1 MPTPPNPPA
10 TEPDPMTRFPSL
22 KPAQRRRTLPLLAL
36 PLALLAGC
44 SSLGGDS
51 VDYRS
56 TVVRAQPLDVP
67 PDLTQLSRESRYQTQ
82 GGIVSAA
89 AANAPAAAAAPAAP
103 AVALSSLGEMRIER
117 SGQQRWLVVPMTPEQ
132 LWPQLRAFW
141 EARGFRIEMEDAKA
155 GVIETNWA
163 ENRGK
168 LPNDVVRNLL
178 GRLAGN
184 LFDTGERDQFRTR
197 LERTELGGKPATEVF
212 ISHRGIEEAVL
223 SPTGARDDNTTR
235 WRLRPSDPQLEAE
248 MLARLM
254 VSLGGVRDEPAA
266 RAVVA
271 AAPEA
276 PSRARLVVD
285 NTAIE
290 IDEAFDRAWRRVGLA
305 LDRGG
310 FTVEDRD
317 RTLGIYYV
325 RYVDPRSIGK
335 EEPGFWSRLFG
346 NTDNPLEVKRFRV
359 VVRANGPQTVVAILD
374 NAGLVDKGETAK
386 RVAPQLLAELR

>member
-1 MPTPPNPPA
+1 
-10 TEPDPMTRFPSL
+10 MTISSR
-22 KPAQRRRTLPLLAL
+22 KLPRPAL
-36 PLALLAGC
+36 PIVAATLVLLGGC
-44 SSLGGDS
+44 SSLGGDT

-67 PDLTQLSRESRYQTQ
+67 PDLTQLSRDSRYQTQ
-82 GGIVSAA
+82 GGVVSAA
-89 AANAPAAAAAPAAP
+89 AANLPAAAGTPGTAT
-103 AVALSSLGEMRIER
+103 VALQSVGELRIER
-117 SGQQRWLVVPMTPEQ
+117 SGQQRWLVAPMPPEQ

-141 EARGFRIEMEDAKA
+141 EARGFQIAMEDAKA

-197 LERTELGGKPATEVF
+197 LERVDVGGKPGTEVF
-212 ISHRGIEEAVL
+212 ISHRGIEETVL

-254 VSLGGVRDEPAA
+254 VSLGGARDEPAA
-266 RAVVA
+266 RTTVA
-271 AAPEA
+271 AAPET
-276 PSRARLVVD
+276 PSRARLVVEG
-285 NTAIE
+285 TAIE

-317 RTLGIYYV
+317 RTLGLYYV
-325 RYVDPRSIGK
+325 RYVDPKSIGK
-335 EEPGFWSRLFG
+335 EEPGFWARLFG
-346 NTDNPLEVKRFRV
+346 NPENPLEVRRFRV
-359 VVRANGPQTVVAILD
+359 VVRANGAQTVVAILD
-374 NAGLVDKGETAK
+374 TAGNVDKGENSK
-386 RVAPQLLAELR
+386 RVASQLFAELR

>member
-1 MPTPPNPPA
+1 
-10 TEPDPMTRFPSL
+10 MTISSR
-22 KPAQRRRTLPLLAL
+22 KLPRPAL
-36 PLALLAGC
+36 PIAAATLVLLGGC
-44 SSLGGDS
+44 SSLGGDT

-67 PDLTQLSRESRYQTQ
+67 PDLTQLSRDSRYQTQ
-82 GGIVSAA
+82 GGVVSAA
-89 AANAPAAAAAPAAP
+89 AANLPAAAGTTGTAT
-103 AVALSSLGEMRIER
+103 VALQSVGELRIER
-117 SGQQRWLVVPMTPEQ
+117 SGQQRWLVAPMPPEQ

-141 EARGFRIEMEDAKA
+141 EARGFQIAMEDAKA

-197 LERTELGGKPATEVF
+197 LERVDVGGKPGTEVF
-212 ISHRGIEEAVL
+212 ISHRGIEETVL

-254 VSLGGVRDEPAA
+254 VSLGGARDEPAA
-266 RAVVA
+266 RTTVA
-271 AAPEA
+271 AAPET
-276 PSRARLVVD
+276 PSRARLVVEG
-285 NTAIE
+285 TAIE

-317 RTLGIYYV
+317 RTLGLYYV
-325 RYVDPRSIGK
+325 RYIDPKSIGK
-335 EEPGFWSRLFG
+335 EEPGFWARLFG
-346 NTDNPLEVKRFRV
+346 NTENPLEVRRFRV
-359 VVRANGPQTVVAILD
+359 VVRANGAQTVVAILD
-374 NAGLVDKGETAK
+374 TAGNVDKGENSK
-386 RVAPQLLAELR
+386 RVASQLFAELR

>member
-1 MPTPPNPPA
+1 MRQSPRPA
-10 TEPDPMTRFPSL
+10 
-22 KPAQRRRTLPLLAL
+22 LPLLAAT
-36 PLALLAGC
+36 LALLAGC

-56 TVVRAQPLDVP
+56 TVVRQQPLDVP
-67 PDLTQLSRESRYQTQ
+67 PDLSQLARESRYQSQ
-82 GGIVSAA
+82 GGVVSAA
-89 AANAPAAAAAPAAP
+89 AANAPAAPKAATPAAGAP
-103 AVALSSLGEMRIER
+103 VVALLTVGDLRIER
-117 SGQQRWLVVPMTPEQ
+117 SGQQRWLVAPRPPEQ
-132 LWPQLRAFW
+132 LWPQLRSFW
-141 EARGFRIEMEDAKA
+141 EARGFQIAMEDAKA

-168 LPNDVVRNLL
+168 LPKDVVRNVL

-197 LERTELGGKPATEVF
+197 LERVDLGGGKVGTEVF
-212 ISHRGIEEAVL
+212 ISHRSIEEAVI
-223 SPTGARDDNTTR
+223 SPTGARDDDSTR
-235 WRLRPSDPQLEAE
+235 WKLRPSDPQLEAE

-254 VSLGGVRDEPAA
+254 VALGGVRDEPAA

-285 NTAIE
+285 GTALE

-317 RTLGIYYV
+317 RAMGVYYV
-325 RYVDPRSIGK
+325 RYIDPKSIGK
-335 EEPGFWSRLFG
+335 EEPGFWSRLIG
-346 NTDNPLEVKRFRV
+346 RTDNPLEVRRFRV
-359 VVRANGPQTVVAILD
+359 MVRASGPQTAVTILD
-374 NAGLVDKGETAK
+374 AAGNVDKGETGK
-386 RVAPQLLAELR
+386 RVALQLLGELR

>member
-1 MPTPPNPPA
+1 MSHPLRQPPRSA
-10 TEPDPMTRFPSL
+10 
-22 KPAQRRRTLPLLAL
+22 LPLLAAT
-36 PLALLAGC
+36 LALLAGC
-44 SSLGGDS
+44 SSLGGDT

-56 TVVRAQPLDVP
+56 TVVRQQPLDVP
-67 PDLTQLSRESRYQTQ
+67 PDLTQLARDSRYQSQ

-89 AANAPAAAAAPAAP
+89 SSNTPQAQAPGAP
-103 AVALSSLGEMRIER
+103 AVALAAVGELRIER
-117 SGQQRWLVVPMTPEQ
+117 SGQQRWLVAPQPPEQ
-132 LWPQLRAFW
+132 LWPQLRSFW
-141 EARGFRIEMEDAKA
+141 EARGFQIAMEDAKA

-168 LPNDVVRNLL
+168 LPDDVVRNLL

-197 LERTELGGKPATEVF
+197 LERVELGGGKVGTEVF
-212 ISHRGIEEAVL
+212 ISHRGIEETVV
-223 SPTGARDDNTTR
+223 SPTGARDDDSTR
-235 WRLRPSDPQLEAE
+235 WRLRPSDPMLEAE
-248 MLARLM
+248 MLSRLM
-254 VSLGGVRDEPAA
+254 VALGGVRDEPAA

-271 AAPEA
+271 AAPEV
-276 PSRARLVVD
+276 PSRARLAVEGS
-285 NTAIE
+285 AIE

-317 RTLGIYYV
+317 RAMGLYYV
-325 RYVDPRSIGK
+325 RYVDPKSIGK

-346 NTDNPLEVKRFRV
+346 NTDNPLEVRRFRV

-374 NAGLVDKGETAK
+374 SAGNVDRGENGK
-386 RVAPQLLAELR
+386 RVASQLFAELR

>member
-1 MPTPPNPPA
+1 M
-10 TEPDPMTRFPSL
+10 SS
-22 KPAQRRRTLPLLAL
+22 PLRNSSRPAL
-36 PLALLAGC
+36 PLRAHERAVARAVAAALTALLVAGC
-44 SSLGGDS
+44 GSLGGDTI
-51 VDYRS
+51 DYRG
-56 TVVRAQPLDVP
+56 TVVRAKPLDVP
-67 PDLTQLSRESRYQTQ
+67 PDLTQLARDSRYQTQ
-82 GGIVSAA
+82 GGVVSAA
-89 AANAPAAAAAPAAP
+89 ASNVPTAAGAAPAATV
-103 AVALSSLGEMRIER
+103 AVATVVNMRIER
-117 SGQQRWLVVPMTPEQ
+117 SGQQRWLVVPTAPEQ

-141 EARGFRIEMEDAKA
+141 EARGFQIAMEDAKA
-155 GVIETNWA
+155 GVIETNWS

-197 LERTELGGKPATEVF
+197 LERTELGGKVSTEVF

-254 VSLGGVRDEPAA
+254 VSLGGPQDVAAA
-266 RAVVA
+266 RTTVA

-276 PSRARLVVD
+276 PARARLVVD
-285 NTAIE
+285 GAAIE
-290 IDEAFDRAWRRVGLA
+290 VDEPFDRAWRRVGLA

-317 RTLGIYYV
+317 RSLGLYYV
-325 RYVDPRSIGK
+325 RYIDPKSLGK
-335 EEPGFWSRLFG
+335 EEPGFWSKLFG
-346 NTDNPLEVKRFRV
+346 NTDNPLEVRRFRV
-359 VVRANGPQTVVAILD
+359 AVRANGPQTVVAIM
-374 NAGLVDKGETAK
+374 NSAGAADTGENGK
-386 RVAPQLLAELR
+386 RVAAQLLAELR

>member
-1 MPTPPNPPA
+1 MSSPLRNPSRP
-10 TEPDPMTRFPSL
+10 
-22 KPAQRRRTLPLLAL
+22 AL
-36 PLALLAGC
+36 PLRTIERAVARAAAAALTALLVAGC
-44 SSLGGDS
+44 GSLGGDTI
-51 VDYRS
+51 DYRG
-56 TVVRAQPLDVP
+56 TVVRAKPLDVP
-67 PDLTQLSRESRYQTQ
+67 PDLTQLARDSRYQTQ
-82 GGIVSAA
+82 GGVVSAA
-89 AANAPAAAAAPAAP
+89 ATNVPTASGAPAAVALG
-103 AVALSSLGEMRIER
+103 AVANMRIER
-117 SGQQRWLVVPMTPEQ
+117 SGQQRWLVVPAAPEQ

-141 EARGFRIEMEDAKA
+141 EARGFQIAMEDAKA
-155 GVIETNWA
+155 GVIETNWS

-197 LERTELGGKPATEVF
+197 LERTEAGGKVSTEVF

-254 VSLGGVRDEPAA
+254 VSLGGPQDVAAA
-266 RAVVA
+266 RTTVA

-276 PSRARLVVD
+276 PARARLVVD
-285 NTAIE
+285 GAAIE
-290 IDEAFDRAWRRVGLA
+290 VDEPFDRAWRRVGLA

-317 RTLGIYYV
+317 RSLGLYYV
-325 RYVDPRSIGK
+325 RYIDPKSLGK
-335 EEPGFWSRLFG
+335 EEPGFWSKLFG
-346 NTDNPLEVKRFRV
+346 NTDNPLEVRRFRV
-359 VVRANGPQTVVAILD
+359 AVRANGPQTVVAIM
-374 NAGLVDKGETAK
+374 NSAGAADSGENGM
-386 RVAPQLLAELR
+386 RVAAQLLAELR

>member
-1 MPTPPNPPA
+1 MSSPLRNPSRP
-10 TEPDPMTRFPSL
+10 
-22 KPAQRRRTLPLLAL
+22 AL
-36 PLALLAGC
+36 PARTAAVALTALLVAGC
-44 SSLGGDS
+44 GSLGGDTI
-51 VDYRS
+51 DYRG
-56 TVVRAQPLDVP
+56 TVVRAKPLDVP
-67 PDLTQLSRESRYQTQ
+67 PDLTQLARDSRYQTQ
-82 GGIVSAA
+82 DGVVSAA
-89 AANAPAAAAAPAAP
+89 ASNVPTASGAPAAVALG
-103 AVALSSLGEMRIER
+103 AVANMRIER
-117 SGQQRWLVVPMTPEQ
+117 SGQQRWLVVPTAPEQ

-141 EARGFRIEMEDAKA
+141 EARGFQIAMEDAKA
-155 GVIETNWA
+155 GVIETNWS

-197 LERTELGGKPATEVF
+197 LERTEAGSKVSTEVF

-254 VSLGGVRDEPAA
+254 VSLGGPQDVAAA
-266 RAVVA
+266 RTTVA

-276 PSRARLVVD
+276 PARARLVVD
-285 NTAIE
+285 GAAIE
-290 IDEAFDRAWRRVGLA
+290 VDEPFDRAWRRVGLA

-317 RTLGIYYV
+317 RSLGLYYV
-325 RYVDPRSIGK
+325 RYIDPKSLGK
-335 EEPGFWSRLFG
+335 EEPGFWSKLFG
-346 NTDNPLEVKRFRV
+346 NTDNPLEVRRFRV
-359 VVRANGPQTVVAILD
+359 AVRANGPQTVVAIM
-374 NAGLVDKGETAK
+374 NSAGAADTGENGK
-386 RVAPQLLAELR
+386 RVAAQLLAELR

>member
-1 MPTPPNPPA
+1 MSHALRNTPRLA
-10 TEPDPMTRFPSL
+10 
-22 KPAQRRRTLPLLAL
+22 LPLLAAS
-36 PLALLAGC
+36 LALLAGC
-44 SSLGGDS
+44 GSLGGDS

-56 TVVRAQPLDVP
+56 TAVRAKPLEVP
-67 PDLTQLSRESRYQTQ
+67 PDLSQLARDSRYQSP
-82 GGIVSAA
+82 GGVISAA
-89 AANAPAAAAAPAAP
+89 APTAPAAAGAPGAP
-103 AVALSSLGEMRIER
+103 SVALSSVGSLRIER
-117 SGQQRWLVVPMTPEQ
+117 SGQQRWLVAPQPPEQ

-141 EARGFRIEMEDAKA
+141 EARGFQIAMEDAKA
-155 GVIETNWA
+155 GVIETNWS

-197 LERTELGGKPATEVF
+197 LERVELGGGRIGTEVF
-212 ISHRGIEEAVL
+212 ISHRGIEEAVV

-266 RAVVA
+266 RTAVA

-285 NTAIE
+285 GTALE

-305 LDRGG
+305 LERGG

-325 RYVDPRSIGK
+325 RYVDPKSIGK

-346 NTDNPLEVKRFRV
+346 NTDNPLEVRRFRV
-359 VVRANGPQTVVAILD
+359 VVRANGAQTVVAILTS
-374 NAGLVDKGETAK
+374 AGAVDQGENGK
-386 RVAPQLLAELR
+386 RVASPLLAELR

>member
-1 MPTPPNPPA
+1 
-10 TEPDPMTRFPSL
+10 
-22 KPAQRRRTLPLLAL
+22 
-36 PLALLAGC
+36 
-44 SSLGGDS
+44 
-51 VDYRS
+51 
-56 TVVRAQPLDVP
+56 VRAKPLDVP
-67 PDLTQLSRESRYQTQ
+67 PDLTQLARDSRYQTQ
-82 GGIVSAA
+82 GGVVSAA
-89 AANAPAAAAAPAAP
+89 ATNVPTASGAPAAVALG
-103 AVALSSLGEMRIER
+103 AVANMRIER
-117 SGQQRWLVVPMTPEQ
+117 SGQQRWLVVPAAPEQ

-141 EARGFRIEMEDAKA
+141 EARGFQIAMEDAKA
-155 GVIETNWA
+155 GVIETNWS

-197 LERTELGGKPATEVF
+197 LERTEAGGKVSTEVF

-254 VSLGGVRDEPAA
+254 VSLGGPQDVAAA
-266 RAVVA
+266 RTTVA

-276 PSRARLVVD
+276 PARARLVVD
-285 NTAIE
+285 GAAIE
-290 IDEAFDRAWRRVGLA
+290 VDEPFDRAWRRVGLA

-317 RTLGIYYV
+317 RSLGLYYV
-325 RYVDPRSIGK
+325 RYIDPKSLGK
-335 EEPGFWSRLFG
+335 EEPGFWSKLFG
-346 NTDNPLEVKRFRV
+346 NTDNPLEVRRFRV
-359 VVRANGPQTVVAILD
+359 AVRANGPQTVVAIM
-374 NAGLVDKGETAK
+374 NSAGAADTGENGK
-386 RVAPQLLAELR
+386 RVAAQLLAELR

>member
-1 MPTPPNPPA
+1 
-10 TEPDPMTRFPSL
+10 MTTSL
-22 KPAQRRRTLPLLAL
+22 RKLPRPAL
-36 PLALLAGC
+36 PLVAASLVLLGGC
-44 SSLGGDS
+44 SSLGSSDP
-51 VDYRS
+51 VDYRG
-56 TVVRAQPLDVP
+56 TVVRAKPLDVP

-82 GGIVSAA
+82 GGVVSAA
-89 AANAPAAAAAPAAP
+89 AGNPVAAAPGAP
-103 AVALSSLGEMRIER
+103 AVALQGVGELRIER
-117 SGQQRWLVVPMTPEQ
+117 SGQQRWLVAPVPPEQ

-141 EARGFRIEMEDAKA
+141 EARGFQIATEDAKA

-197 LERTELGGKPATEVF
+197 LERVEIGGKPATEIF
-212 ISHRGIEEAVL
+212 ISHRGVEETVV

-254 VSLGGVRDEPAA
+254 VSLGGARDEPAA
-266 RAVVA
+266 RVAVA

-276 PSRARLVVD
+276 PSRARLVGD
-285 NTAIE
+285 GAALE
-290 IDEAFDRAWRRVGLA
+290 IDEAFDRAWRRIGLA

-317 RTLGIYYV
+317 RSQGLYFV
-325 RYVDPRSIGK
+325 RYVDPNSIGQ

-346 NTDNPLEVKRFRV
+346 NTENPLEVRRYRV
-359 VVRANGPQTVVAILD
+359 FVRANGQQTLVAILTST
-374 NAGLVDKGETAK
+374 GGPEQGETGK
-386 RVAPQLLAELR
+386 RVAAQLLAELR

>member
-1 MPTPPNPPA
+1 MTSTPRALPRPA
-10 TEPDPMTRFPSL
+10 
-22 KPAQRRRTLPLLAL
+22 LPLLAATL
-36 PLALLAGC
+36 VLLGGC
-44 SSLGGDS
+44 GSLGSDT

-56 TVVRAQPLDVP
+56 TVVRTAPLDVP
-67 PDLTQLSRESRYQTQ
+67 PDLTQLARDSRYQSQ
-82 GGIVSAA
+82 GGVVSAA
-89 AANAPAAAAAPAAP
+89 ASNAPTATAAGTP
-103 AVALSSLGEMRIER
+103 AVALASLGDMRIER
-117 SGQQRWLVVPMTPEQ
+117 SGQQRWLVAPLPPEV

-141 EARGFRIEMEDAKA
+141 EARGFQIAMEDAKA

-168 LPNDVVRNLL
+168 LPADAVRNLL

-197 LERTELGGKPATEVF
+197 LERTEVGGKVGTEVF
-212 ISHRGIEEAVL
+212 ISHRGIEEAVI

-254 VSLGGVRDEPAA
+254 VTLGGVRDEPAA
-266 RAVVA
+266 RAAVA
-271 AAPEA
+271 AAPEG
-276 PSRARLVVD
+276 PSRARLVVGE
-285 NTAIE
+285 NAIE
-290 IDEAFDRAWRRVGLA
+290 IDEAFDRGWRRVGLA

-317 RTLGIYYV
+317 RSQGLYFV
-325 RYVDPRSIGK
+325 RYVDPNSIGQ

-346 NTDNPLEVKRFRV
+346 NTENPLEVRRYRV
-359 VVRANGPQTVVAILD
+359 FVRANGQQTLVAILTST
-374 NAGLVDKGETAK
+374 GGPEQGETGK
-386 RVAPQLLAELR
+386 RVAAQLLAELR

>member
-1 MPTPPNPPA
+1 MSSPLRNPSRP
-10 TEPDPMTRFPSL
+10 
-22 KPAQRRRTLPLLAL
+22 AL
-36 PLALLAGC
+36 PARTAAVALTALLVAGC
-44 SSLGGDS
+44 GSLGGDTI
-51 VDYRS
+51 DYRG
-56 TVVRAQPLDVP
+56 TVVRAKPLDVP
-67 PDLTQLSRESRYQTQ
+67 PDLTQLARDSRYQTQ
-82 GGIVSAA
+82 DGVVSAA
-89 AANAPAAAAAPAAP
+89 ASNVPTASGAPAAVALG
-103 AVALSSLGEMRIER
+103 AVANMRIER
-117 SGQQRWLVVPMTPEQ
+117 SGQQRWLVVPTAPEQ

-141 EARGFRIEMEDAKA
+141 EARGFQIAMEDAKA
-155 GVIETNWA
+155 GVIETNWS

-197 LERTELGGKPATEVF
+197 LERTEAGGKVSTEVF

-254 VSLGGVRDEPAA
+254 VSLGGPQDVAAA
-266 RAVVA
+266 RTTVA

-276 PSRARLVVD
+276 PARARLVVD
-285 NTAIE
+285 GAAIE
-290 IDEAFDRAWRRVGLA
+290 VDEPFDRAWRRVGLA

-317 RTLGIYYV
+317 RSLGLYYV
-325 RYVDPRSIGK
+325 RYIDPKSLGK
-335 EEPGFWSRLFG
+335 EEPGFWSKLFG
-346 NTDNPLEVKRFRV
+346 NTDNPLEVRRFRV
-359 VVRANGPQTVVAILD
+359 AVRANGPQTVVAIM
-374 NAGLVDKGETAK
+374 NSAGAADTGENGK
-386 RVAPQLLAELR
+386 RVAAQLLAELR

>member
-1 MPTPPNPPA
+1 M
-10 TEPDPMTRFPSL
+10 SS
-22 KPAQRRRTLPLLAL
+22 PLRNSSRPAL
-36 PLALLAGC
+36 PLRAHERAVARAAAAALTALLVAGC
-44 SSLGGDS
+44 GSLGGDTI
-51 VDYRS
+51 DYRG
-56 TVVRAQPLDVP
+56 TVVRAKPLDVP
-67 PDLTQLSRESRYQTQ
+67 PDLTQLARDSRYQTQ
-82 GGIVSAA
+82 GGVVSAA
-89 AANAPAAAAAPAAP
+89 ASNVPTAAGAAPAATV
-103 AVALSSLGEMRIER
+103 AVATVANMRIER
-117 SGQQRWLVVPMTPEQ
+117 SGQQRWLVVPTAPEQ

-141 EARGFRIEMEDAKA
+141 EARGFQIAMEDAKA
-155 GVIETNWA
+155 GVIETNWS

-197 LERTELGGKPATEVF
+197 LERTEAGGKVSTEVF

-254 VSLGGVRDEPAA
+254 VSLGGPQDVAAA
-266 RAVVA
+266 RTTVA

-276 PSRARLVVD
+276 PARARLVVD
-285 NTAIE
+285 GAAIE
-290 IDEAFDRAWRRVGLA
+290 VDEPFDRAWRRVGLA

-317 RTLGIYYV
+317 RSLGLYYV
-325 RYVDPRSIGK
+325 RYIDPKSLGK
-335 EEPGFWSRLFG
+335 EEPGFWSKLFG
-346 NTDNPLEVKRFRV
+346 NTDNPLEVRRFRV
-359 VVRANGPQTVVAILD
+359 AVRANGPQTVVAIM
-374 NAGLVDKGETAK
+374 NSAGAADTGENGK
-386 RVAPQLLAELR
+386 RVAAQLLAELR

>member
-1 MPTPPNPPA
+1 M
-10 TEPDPMTRFPSL
+10 SS
-22 KPAQRRRTLPLLAL
+22 PLRNSSRPAL
-36 PLALLAGC
+36 PLRAHERAVARAAAAALTALLVAGC
-44 SSLGGDS
+44 GSLGGDTI
-51 VDYRS
+51 DYRG
-56 TVVRAQPLDVP
+56 TVVRAKPLDVP
-67 PDLTQLSRESRYQTQ
+67 PDLTQLARDSRYQTQ
-82 GGIVSAA
+82 GGVVSAA
-89 AANAPAAAAAPAAP
+89 ASNVPTAAGAAPAATV
-103 AVALSSLGEMRIER
+103 AVATVANMRIER
-117 SGQQRWLVVPMTPEQ
+117 SGQQRWLVVPAAPEQ

-141 EARGFRIEMEDAKA
+141 EARGFQIAMEDAKA
-155 GVIETNWA
+155 GVIETNWS

-197 LERTELGGKPATEVF
+197 LERTELGGKVSTEVF

-254 VSLGGVRDEPAA
+254 VSLGGPQDVAAA
-266 RAVVA
+266 RTTVA

-276 PSRARLVVD
+276 PARARLVVD
-285 NTAIE
+285 GAAIE
-290 IDEAFDRAWRRVGLA
+290 VDEPFDRAWRRVGLA

-317 RTLGIYYV
+317 RSLGLYYV
-325 RYVDPRSIGK
+325 RYIDPKSLGK
-335 EEPGFWSRLFG
+335 EEPGFWSKLFG
-346 NTDNPLEVKRFRV
+346 NTDNPLEVRRFRV
-359 VVRANGPQTVVAILD
+359 AVRANGPQTVVAIM
-374 NAGLVDKGETAK
+374 NSAGAADTGENGK
-386 RVAPQLLAELR
+386 RVAAQLLAELR

>member
-1 MPTPPNPPA
+1 MSHALRHTPRLA
-10 TEPDPMTRFPSL
+10 
-22 KPAQRRRTLPLLAL
+22 LPLLAAS
-36 PLALLAGC
+36 LALLAGC

-56 TVVRAQPLDVP
+56 TPVRAKPLEVP
-67 PDLTQLSRESRYQTQ
+67 PDLTQLARDSRYQSP
-82 GGIVSAA
+82 GGVVSAA
-89 AANAPAAAAAPAAP
+89 ASNAPAAVAAPGAP
-103 AVALSSLGEMRIER
+103 SVALSTVGELRIER
-117 SGQQRWLVVPMTPEQ
+117 SGQQRWLVAPQPPEQ
-132 LWPQLRAFW
+132 MWPQLRAFW
-141 EARGFRIEMEDAKA
+141 EARGFQIAMEDAKA

-197 LERTELGGKPATEVF
+197 LERVDLGGGRVGTEVF
-212 ISHRGIEEAVL
+212 ISHRGIEEAVI
-223 SPTGARDDNTTR
+223 SPTGARDDDSTR

-285 NTAIE
+285 GAALE
-290 IDEAFDRAWRRVGLA
+290 IDEPFDRAWRRVGLA

-317 RTLGIYYV
+317 RTLGLYYV
-325 RYVDPRSIGK
+325 RYVDPKSLGK

-346 NTDNPLEVKRFRV
+346 NTDNPLEVRRFRV
-359 VVRANGPQTVVAILD
+359 AVRANGAQTVVAILTSAGAADQGD
-374 NAGLVDKGETAK
+374 NGK
-386 RVAPQLLAELR
+386 RVAAQLLAELR

>member
-1 MPTPPNPPA
+1 MSHALRHTPRPA
-10 TEPDPMTRFPSL
+10 
-22 KPAQRRRTLPLLAL
+22 LPLLAAF
-36 PLALLAGC
+36 LALLAGC
-44 SSLGGDS
+44 GSLGGDS

-56 TVVRAQPLDVP
+56 TVVRAKPLEVP
-67 PDLTQLSRESRYQTQ
+67 PDLSQLARDSRYQSP
-82 GGIVSAA
+82 GGVVSAA
-89 AANAPAAAAAPAAP
+89 ASNAPAAAAAPGAP
-103 AVALSSLGEMRIER
+103 SVALSSVGNLRIER
-117 SGQQRWLVVPMTPEQ
+117 SGQQRWLVAPQSPEQ

-141 EARGFRIEMEDAKA
+141 EARGFQIAMEDAKA
-155 GVIETNWA
+155 GVIETNWS

-197 LERTELGGKPATEVF
+197 LERVELGGGRIGTEVF
-212 ISHRGIEEAVL
+212 ISHRGIEEAVV

-266 RAVVA
+266 RAAVA
-271 AAPEA
+271 ATPEL

-285 NTAIE
+285 GTALE
-290 IDEAFDRAWRRVGLA
+290 IDEAFDRGWRRVGLA

-325 RYVDPRSIGK
+325 RYVDPKSVGK

-346 NTDNPLEVKRFRV
+346 NTENPLEVRRFRV
-359 VVRANGPQTVVAILD
+359 VVRANGAQTVVAILTPT
-374 NAGLVDKGETAK
+374 GTVDQGENGK
-386 RVAPQLLAELR
+386 RVAAQLFAELR

>member
-1 MPTPPNPPA
+1 MTTSSRKLPVPA
-10 TEPDPMTRFPSL
+10 
-22 KPAQRRRTLPLLAL
+22 LPLLAASL
-36 PLALLAGC
+36 VLLGGC
-44 SSLGGDS
+44 GSLGGGDS

-56 TVVRAQPLDVP
+56 TVVRAKPLDVP
-67 PDLTQLSRESRYQTQ
+67 PDLTQLARDSRYQSQ
-82 GGIVSAA
+82 GGVVSAA
-89 AANAPAAAAAPAAP
+89 AANAPAAAAATGTP
-103 AVALSSLGEMRIER
+103 AVALQNLGELRIER
-117 SGQQRWLVVPMTPEQ
+117 SGQQRWLVAPVPPEQ

-141 EARGFRIEMEDAKA
+141 EARGFQIVTEDAKA

-168 LPNDVVRNLL
+168 LPDDVVRNLL

-197 LERTELGGKPATEVF
+197 LERVDVGGKPGTEVF
-212 ISHRGIEEAVL
+212 ISHRGIEEAVV
-223 SPTGARDDNTTR
+223 STTGARDDNTTR

-254 VSLGGVRDEPAA
+254 VSLGGARDEPAA
-266 RAVVA
+266 RATVA

-276 PSRARLVVD
+276 PSRARLVAG
-285 NTAIE
+285 NAAIE

-317 RTLGIYYV
+317 RTLGLYYV
-325 RYVDPRSIGK
+325 RYVDPNSIGK
-335 EEPGFWSRLFG
+335 EEPGFWSRLWG
-346 NTDNPLEVKRFRV
+346 NTENPLAVRRFRV
-359 VVRANGPQTVVAILD
+359 AVKANGPQTVVAILTSSGAAD
-374 NAGLVDKGETAK
+374 QGENGQ
-386 RVAPQLLAELR
+386 RVAAQLLAELR

>member
-1 MPTPPNPPA
+1 M
-10 TEPDPMTRFPSL
+10 SS
-22 KPAQRRRTLPLLAL
+22 PLRNSSRPAL
-36 PLALLAGC
+36 PLRAHERAVARAAAAALTALLVAGC
-44 SSLGGDS
+44 GSLGGDTI
-51 VDYRS
+51 DYRG
-56 TVVRAQPLDVP
+56 TVVRAKPLDVP
-67 PDLTQLSRESRYQTQ
+67 PDLTQLARDSRYQTQ
-82 GGIVSAA
+82 GGVVSAA
-89 AANAPAAAAAPAAP
+89 ASNVPTAAGAAPAATV
-103 AVALSSLGEMRIER
+103 AVATVANMRIER
-117 SGQQRWLVVPMTPEQ
+117 SGQQRWLVVPTAPEQ

-141 EARGFRIEMEDAKA
+141 EARGFQIAMEDAKA
-155 GVIETNWA
+155 GVIETNWS

-197 LERTELGGKPATEVF
+197 LERTELGGKVSTEVF

-254 VSLGGVRDEPAA
+254 VSLGGPQDVAAA
-266 RAVVA
+266 RTTVA

-276 PSRARLVVD
+276 PARARLVVD
-285 NTAIE
+285 GAAIE
-290 IDEAFDRAWRRVGLA
+290 VDEPFDRAWRRVGLA

-317 RTLGIYYV
+317 RSLGLYYV
-325 RYVDPRSIGK
+325 RYIDPKSLGK
-335 EEPGFWSRLFG
+335 EEPGFWSKLFG
-346 NTDNPLEVKRFRV
+346 NTDNPLEVRRFRV
-359 VVRANGPQTVVAILD
+359 AVRANGPQTVVAIM
-374 NAGLVDKGETAK
+374 NSAGAADTGENGK
-386 RVAPQLLAELR
+386 RVAAQLLAELR

>member
-1 MPTPPNPPA
+1 
-10 TEPDPMTRFPSL
+10 
-22 KPAQRRRTLPLLAL
+22 
-36 PLALLAGC
+36 
-44 SSLGGDS
+44 
-51 VDYRS
+51 
-56 TVVRAQPLDVP
+56 
-67 PDLTQLSRESRYQTQ
+67 
-82 GGIVSAA
+82 
-89 AANAPAAAAAPAAP
+89 
-103 AVALSSLGEMRIER
+103 
-117 SGQQRWLVVPMTPEQ
+117 
-132 LWPQLRAFW
+132 
-141 EARGFRIEMEDAKA
+141 MEDAKA
-155 GVIETNWA
+155 GVIETNWS

-197 LERTELGGKPATEVF
+197 LERVELGGGRIGTEVF
-212 ISHRGIEEAVL
+212 ISHRGIEEAVV

-266 RAVVA
+266 RTAVA

-285 NTAIE
+285 GTALE

-325 RYVDPRSIGK
+325 RYVDPKSIGK

-346 NTDNPLEVKRFRV
+346 NTDNPLEVRRFRV
-359 VVRANGPQTVVAILD
+359 VVRANGAQTVVAILTS
-374 NAGLVDKGETAK
+374 AGAVDQGENGK
-386 RVAPQLLAELR
+386 RVASQLLAELR